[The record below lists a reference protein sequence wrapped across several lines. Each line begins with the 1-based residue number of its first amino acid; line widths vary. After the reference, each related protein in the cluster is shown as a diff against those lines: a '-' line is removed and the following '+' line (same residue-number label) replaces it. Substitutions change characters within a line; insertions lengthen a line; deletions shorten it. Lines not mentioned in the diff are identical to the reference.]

1 MNNTHARLIHSLEL
15 ESYHYPKDCPF
26 SSQRARMAVETIRS
40 LGMITDK
47 EIVPPASRNPGFV
60 ECFHTAEYIDIL
72 KTAEGGHFE
81 PDMFAFGLG
90 TPETPVFKG
99 MVDYATL
106 AASASLSG
114 AELLVA
120 KQAKIA
126 FNPSGG
132 YHHAEP
138 ARASGFC
145 YINDAGLACEFLA
158 RHADRVMYIDIDVHH
173 GDGVQNFF
181 YTRNDVMTVS
191 LHETGKEIFPGTG
204 FENEIGFADGTGYAV
219 NLPLPQG
226 TFDRAYVQAFSEIV
240 NPLVDAYDPQYIVLE
255 MGMDC
260 LSGDPLA
267 HLELT
272 NNAYADVL
280 EKTLQF
286 LKPTL
291 VIGGG
296 GYNPENTARG
306 WALAWSVMSGRDHAE
321 DIHAGMGGIMLENTE
336 WQGGLRDRRT
346 MVDDQTAERVN
357 RRVRQSI
364 KELKANVFHYHGIS
378 D

>member
-1 MNNTHARLIHSLEL
+1 MKHSHARLIHSTAL
-15 ESYHYPKDCPF
+15 ESHHYPAQCPF
-26 SSQRARMAVETIRS
+26 SSQRARMAVETMRS
-40 LGMITDK
+40 LGLITDR
-47 EIVPPASRNPGFV
+47 EVTAPASRGSTFV
-60 ECFHTAEYIDIL
+60 ERFHTAEYIDIL
-72 KTAEGGHFE
+72 KTAESGHFE
-81 PDMFAFGLG
+81 PDMFAYGLG

-106 AASASLSG
+106 AASASLTG
-114 AELLVA
+114 AELMVE
-120 KQAKIA
+120 KQTGIA

-138 ARASGFC
+138 ERASGFC
-145 YINDAGLACEFLA
+145 YINDAGLACEYLA

-181 YTRNDVMTVS
+181 YNRRDVMTVS

-204 FENEIGFADGTGYAV
+204 FENEIGTGDGTGYSV
-219 NLPLPQG
+219 NLPLPRG
-226 TFDRAYVQAFSEIV
+226 TFDRAYIRAFTDVVE
-240 NPLVDAYDPQYIVLE
+240 PLLRAYDPQYIVME

-280 EKTLQF
+280 ERVIQF
-286 LKPTL
+286 AKPML
-291 VIGGG
+291 VVGGG

-306 WALAWSVMSGRDHAE
+306 WALAWSVMSGRDNTE

-346 MVDDQTAERVN
+346 VVDNQTAQNVSRKINKSVEK
-357 RRVRQSI
+357 I
-364 KELKANVFHYHGIS
+364 KANVFHCHGI
-378 D
+378 